1 MSDPLS
7 RILAGLPSA
16 EPDPARADRV
26 RARCRATLTR
36 LQPHRPQP
44 RRVTRFWAPLVA
56 GLGGV
61 YLTEVIRQAL
71 HLYGIL

>member
-16 EPDPARADRV
+16 EPDPVRADRV
-26 RARCRATLTR
+26 RARCRATLAR
-36 LQPHRPQP
+36 RQPHPQP
-44 RRVTRFWAPLVA
+44 RRVTGFWAPLVA
-56 GLGGV
+56 GLAGV

-71 HLYGIL
+71 HLYGVL